1 MIDTLEDLKPHL
13 DKINKYRD
21 YLLAADLPDLPLYSN
36 IDSLSE
42 IDSPVN
48 IIDAIKSDINDSA
61 ALFESIA
68 ITLSEKNHPLEKI
81 ITTDGAKKEIKL
93 GRFGFQKEGH
103 KFWASYNG
111 GPFSSSSRSEILKA
125 TKELLSKATT
135 GLYAGYMKDEIF
147 DSVEN
152 NLKDLTYAMDR
163 AYDKNNKYDYA
174 RLFGQR
180 GQIADVISFALEKA
194 KKEISVVE
202 SDTKMKT
209 ILEEISGK
217 ANARA
222 NDIKRDSLVLSN
234 LDENSGAVVLQNPQR
249 VAIPSEFMST
259 LGNIRSIKHVELDS
273 NSDLEKVTA
282 LLKEIEGANIATNE
296 AYTFKVRY
304 LGRHNA
310 YGIYFKEGRNL
321 DGVAENMNQV
331 IVDIRYPFSF
341 IHELTHHIDLT
352 GQIENRDELTY
363 LLGSYNS
370 YDGVPN
376 SKSAYYSND
385 AELIAR
391 AGEVSYTL
399 YQSKFKEVLEL
410 LKAQKIGD
418 ALAVSSLKKE
428 LGVDFD
434 ATEENFFEI
443 MSANSKTSGL
453 SKSLDFYVENKG
465 IYFDLKNRTIEEL
478 GYMYSTFQNLLNFED
493 KIDFIAEKTTLG
505 EFSRENLSRSISY
518 IRREGLEKYT
528 AEDFLAVSGAIR
540 DGRVTNISLDEL
552 IDDYIALE
560 NSKRGV
566 KINWV
571 MGTIANRD
579 QRLRHGYLAI
589 DTYEELYEKGDKING
604 YCPYPTIG
612 KDAIVSKDVIDFF
625 AVLARKSGEYS
636 LIGNVF
642 DSASRSKIA
651 LSMES
656 LDFAALLNESSESN
670 VRIFTKDWFFRH
682 MLSQYAD
689 IVPDVYA
696 KSKAVF
702 EAIEPKKF
710 ESAVCGLALEYIR
723 GDKSSHEYGLKLLGI
738 DSNAKSEISS
748 LANTA
753 ILNKWYGISEAF
765 YDRATEVI
773 FKQEL
778 IKFAKSSEVELDG
791 KFKEDMTVV
800 ANLTN
805 LRKPIFSKKD
815 LTAVLKGCDSDVLS
829 SKIEKYSEDLSLKYN
844 DEYLKKVVYNN
855 YSISRRRINDF
866 KPSKEFLE
874 SANGVMSSAKSKN
887 PAVVASESKKPTVAS
902 VTKVIKDAEL
912 SILDPQFFRVEKKS
926 TDAGM
931 GGYEYVA
938 VFFNGNV
945 RAKDNDDINT
955 VMSDLVKAFGNVIY
969 QSDGSIVVSEI
980 KSRERDKNSGDRE
993 LNIKS
998 ESGAVSGAL
1007 DFSLLLKSAELK
1019 DFTRTDTGESIKIF
1033 TINDNLSKEQF
1044 KDFVAY
1050 LKKEGI
1056 GYYSNIAKGF
1066 VINRDKIGLLGE
1078 SKEAKVVA
1086 EPVLEKVDDREINVE
1101 SKVDV
1106 SSRDATLSASSSIAE
1121 IDSFFKEV
1129 VSSFS
1134 GDLQAKE
1141 ILHLRESYRAFVG
1154 DLFAIYDNEAKEA
1167 IIKEIYAL
1175 KALSE
1180 GSVADIARGCHIES
1194 AAMSARF
1201 QEEFGQ
1207 KNLRLNMQ

>member
-1 MIDTLEDLKPHL
+1 MIDTLEDSNLSPQEIDTLEDLKPHL
-13 DKINKYRD
+13 DEINKYRD

-81 ITTDGAKKEIKL
+81 ITTDGAKREITL
-93 GRFGFQKEGH
+93 GRFSFRKEGH
-103 KFWASYNG
+103 RFWAGYNG
-111 GPFSSSSRSEILKA
+111 GPFSSSSRAEILKA
-125 TKELLSKATT
+125 SKELLSKTTT
-135 GLYAGYMKDEIF
+135 GLYAGNMKDEIF
-147 DSVEN
+147 DSAEN

-174 RLFGQR
+174 RLFEQR
-180 GQIADVISFALEKA
+180 GRIADVISFTLVKV
-194 KKEISVVE
+194 KREISVVE
-202 SDTKMKT
+202 SDTEMKT
-209 ILEEISGK
+209 ILEEIAGR

-222 NDIKRDSLVLSN
+222 NDIKRDSLVISN
-234 LDENSGAVVLQNPQR
+234 LDENSGAAILQNPQR
-249 VAIPSEFMST
+249 VAIPPEFMST

-282 LLKEIEGANIATNE
+282 LLREIEGANIATNE

-321 DGVAENMNQV
+321 DGVVENMNQV

-363 LLGSYNS
+363 LLGGYNS
-370 YDGVPN
+370 YDGVPS
-376 SKSAYYSND
+376 SKIAYYSND

-410 LKAQKIGD
+410 LKAQRDGD
-418 ALAVSSLKKE
+418 SETVSSLKKE
-428 LGVDFD
+428 LGVEFD

-443 MSANSKTSGL
+443 MAVNSKTSGL
-453 SKSLDFYVENKG
+453 SKSLDFYVENRG

-478 GYMYSTFQNLLNFED
+478 GHMYSTFQNLLNFED

-505 EFSRENLSRSISY
+505 EFSRENLSRSVSY
-518 IRREGLEKYT
+518 IKREGLEKYT
-528 AEDFLAVSGAIR
+528 AEDFFAVSRAIR

-552 IDDYIALE
+552 IDDYAALE

-566 KINWV
+566 KLGWV
-571 MGTIANRD
+571 MGTIANKD
-579 QRLRHGYLAI
+579 QRLRHGFLAI
-589 DTYEELYEKGDKING
+589 DTYKELYAKGDKVNG
-604 YCPYPTIG
+604 YCLYPTIG
-612 KDAIVSKDVIDFF
+612 KDAIVSKEEGEFF
-625 AVLARKSGEYS
+625 EVLARKSGEHS
-636 LIGNVF
+636 LLGNIF
-642 DSASRSKIA
+642 DSASRARIA

-656 LDFAALLNESSESN
+656 ADFAALLNESSESN
-670 VRIFTKDWFFRH
+670 VKVFTKDWFFRH
-682 MLSQYAD
+682 MLPQYAD
-689 IVPDVYA
+689 IAPDVYTKA
-696 KSKAVF
+696 KAVF
-702 EAIEPKKF
+702 EVIEPKKF
-710 ESAVCGLALEYIR
+710 ESTICGLALSYIR
-723 GDKSSHEYGLKLLGI
+723 GDKSAHEYGLKLLGI
-738 DSNAKSEISS
+738 DSNAKSEASS
-748 LANTA
+748 LANMA
-753 ILNKWYGISEAF
+753 VLNKWYGIAEAF
-765 YDRATEVI
+765 YDRATEAI
-773 FKQEL
+773 FKLEL
-778 IKFAKSSEVELDG
+778 IKFAKNSGVELNG
-791 KFKEDMTVV
+791 EFKEDIAVV

-805 LRKPIFSKKD
+805 LRKPLFSKKD
-815 LTAVLKGCDSDVLS
+815 LAVILKDCDSEVLS
-829 SKIEKYSEDLSLKYN
+829 SKIEKYNEDLSLKYD
-844 DEYLKKVVYNN
+844 DEYLKKVAYSD

-874 SANGVMSSAKSKN
+874 SVKGIENSLKGKK
-887 PAVVASESKKPTVAS
+887 PDVVTGESKKERSSDKGVDRETTLEKS
-902 VTKVIKDAEL
+902 VIDDSAVGAVVGKRADL
-912 SILDPQFFRVEKKS
+912 SVSEKK
-926 TDAGM
+926 G
-931 GGYEYVA
+931 
-938 VFFNGNV
+938 
-945 RAKDNDDINT
+945 
-955 VMSDLVKAFGNVIY
+955 
-969 QSDGSIVVSEI
+969 
-980 KSRERDKNSGDRE
+980 KNKE

-998 ESGAVSGAL
+998 KSGDVSGGL
-1007 DFSLLLKSAELK
+1007 DFSSLLKSAELK

-1033 TINDNLSKEQF
+1033 TIIDKLSKEQF

-1078 SKEAKVVA
+1078 SREAEVVV
-1086 EPVLEKVDDREINVE
+1086 EPVLERVGDIDLAIDKELSIGNPKYAKASTKEEHSNENQDDTIGGMAVL
-1101 SKVDV
+1101 
-1106 SSRDATLSASSSIAE
+1106 TSSSTISE
-1121 IDSFFKEV
+1121 IDSFFKET

-1141 ILHLRESYRAFVG
+1141 ILHLRGSYRAFVG
-1154 DLFAIYDNEAKEA
+1154 DLFAIYDDRAKEA
-1167 IIKEIYAL
+1167 IIKEIYTL

-1180 GSVADIARGCHIES
+1180 GSVAEIARGCAGET
-1194 AAMSARF
+1194 AAVSSRF
-1201 QEEFGQ
+1201 QKEFGQ
-1207 KNLRLNMQ
+1207 ENLSLNIQ